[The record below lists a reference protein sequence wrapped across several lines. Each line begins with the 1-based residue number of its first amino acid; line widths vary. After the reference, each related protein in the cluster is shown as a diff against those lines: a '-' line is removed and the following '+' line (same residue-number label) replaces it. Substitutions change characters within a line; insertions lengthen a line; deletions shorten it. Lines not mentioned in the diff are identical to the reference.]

1 MITGRIF
8 DKKIGRLDRTIK
20 QDYSGAGITGIKR
33 GGIVVTSGSLF
44 YPAELIEKAKRN
56 AEDYAWAKRSRD
68 RIVEAA
74 QPWMAFSDDELW
86 DLMFGSTIRRSW
98 MVWSNGRCPA
108 CKEGVPMYNW
118 RIDGLRLP
126 WKLKCP
132 HCEELFPKND
142 FHAYYRS
149 GLDEHGVFQHDL
161 ADRSLVFNTE
171 HPDPGDPLH
180 RFGVDDGEGFRDG
193 GNTWWF
199 VGTYLVYGQ
208 WKQVVHGGIR
218 ALAAAYAATG
228 ETGYAHRA
236 GVLLDRVAD
245 LYTTFNFKDQAMMY
259 EGPAH
264 AGYVSTWHDAC
275 EEARELAQAYDQV
288 RDALRVDEA
297 LAGFLSEKA
306 AKYGIEASKA
316 SSEDV
321 TRHIEA
327 GILQDTVVNHDRIR
341 SNYPRKEIA
350 LITIHSVLDW
360 EGNREKV
367 YGLIDEMMER
377 ATAVDGVT
385 GEKGLAGYCSG
396 VIQSLAQFLARF
408 SRVDADFLRDMLKR
422 HPKLGQTYRFHIDT
436 WCLQQ
441 YYPQVG
447 DTGSYAAK
455 VDNYVGVSFTK
466 DPGLEPSMYA
476 FLLRLYRETGDA
488 AYVQALFQA
497 NGNTVEELPRDLFA
511 DDPAAFQNEVQTV
524 IDAHGTEIEQASV
537 NKTEWRLAVLR
548 SGRGDS
554 RRAAWLD
561 YDSGGPHGH
570 ADGMNLGL
578 FAMGL
583 DLMPDFG
590 YPPVH
595 YGGWSGP
602 KFHWYVSTASH
613 NTVVVDGKDQERPS
627 DGESSLWAD
636 GQQFRAIR
644 TNGPA
649 LYRIAR
655 YERTVVMVDVSE
667 DSSYLLDVFRVVGG
681 RDHAK
686 FMHSHFGR
694 ISTRG
699 LSLAPAAD
707 YGYETQMR
715 NFMRDQDPALG
726 WHVDWRVEDR
736 FGYLEGNRNIHL
748 RYTDLTDGAEVSTAE
763 AWVALRGFGGNET
776 ARIPRVMVRRQS
788 DADPLA
794 STFVG
799 VIEAYD
805 GAPVISGVRR
815 LNLGGA
821 NGGGSQ
827 VADVAVEIELADGRR
842 DVILAADV
850 ENTGRD
856 GGQMVQNARGIRTN
870 AELCVVRQGNDGGV
884 LSIAICSGKTVH
896 VGDTTLDL
904 KEETNFVEVR
914 FDAGAP
920 SIVAGDGVLQ

>member
-1 MITGRIF
+1 M
-8 DKKIGRLDRTIK
+8 
-20 QDYSGAGITGIKR
+20 SN
-33 GGIVVTSGSLF
+33 GSLF
-44 YPAELIEKAKRN
+44 YPATLIDRAKRN
-56 AEDYAWAKRSRD
+56 AENHAWAKRARE

-86 DLMFGSTIRRSW
+86 DLMFGSTIQRSW
-98 MVWSNGRCPA
+98 MVWSNGHCPA
-108 CKEGVPMYNW
+108 CGEAVPMYNW
-118 RIDGLRLP
+118 RIQALRLP
-126 WKLKCP
+126 WKLRCP

-142 FHAYYRS
+142 FHAFYRS
-149 GLDEHGVFQHDL
+149 GLDERGVFQRRL
-161 ADRSLVFNTE
+161 ANRSLLFNAE
-171 HPDPGDPLH
+171 HPDPADPLH
-180 RFGVDDGEGFRDG
+180 RFGVDDGLGYREGE
-193 GNTWWF
+193 NTWWF

-208 WKQVVHGGIR
+208 WKQIVHGGIK
-218 ALAAAYAATG
+218 ALAEAYAATG
-228 ETGYAHRA
+228 APDFAHKA

-288 RDALRVDEA
+288 RDALGEDEA
-297 LAGFLSEKA
+297 LAEFLSGKA
-306 AKYGIEASKA
+306 VQYGIEGSKA
-316 SSEDV
+316 SPADV
-321 TRHIEA
+321 TRHIEE

-367 YGLIDEMMER
+367 YGLIAEMIER

-408 SRVDADFLRDMLKR
+408 SRVDPGFLGDILAR
-422 HPKLGQTYRFHIDT
+422 HPKLRQTYRFHIDT

-441 YYPQVG
+441 YYPQAG
-447 DTGSYAAK
+447 DTGAFAGK
-455 VDNYVGVSFTK
+455 VENYVGVAFSR
-466 DPGLEPSMYA
+466 DSGLEPSMYA
-476 FLLRLYRETGDA
+476 FLWHLYRETGDA

-497 NGNTVEELPRDLFA
+497 NGSTVDGLPHDLFSE
-511 DDPAAFQNEVQTV
+511 DPEALQTGVQAV
-524 IDAHGTEIEQASV
+524 IDARGTEIEQASA

-548 SGRGDS
+548 SGRGDG

-595 YGGWSGP
+595 FGGWSGP
-602 KFHWYVSTASH
+602 KFHWYVSTAGH

-627 DGESSLWAD
+627 DGESTLWAD
-636 GQQFRAIR
+636 GEGFRAIR
-644 TNGPA
+644 ANGSA
-649 LYRIAR
+649 LYGIPR
-655 YERTVVMVDVSE
+655 YERTVAMVDTSE
-667 DSSYLLDVFRVVGG
+667 NSSYLLDVFRVAGG

-686 FMHSHFGR
+686 FMHSHFGK

-699 LSLAPAAD
+699 LVLVPAAD

-715 NFMRDQDPALG
+715 NFASDEQPAPG
-726 WHVDWRVEDR
+726 WYTDWKVEDR
-736 FGYLEGNRNIHL
+736 YGYLDANRDIHL
-748 RYTDLTDGAEVSTAE
+748 RYTDLTQGAQAYTAE
-763 AWVALRGFGGNET
+763 AWVALRGYRGNET
-776 ARIPRVMVRRQS
+776 DWIPRVMVRRES
-788 DADPLA
+788 DTGPLA

-799 VIEAYD
+799 VIEPYEDEPA
-805 GAPVISGVRR
+805 ISGIRGLSVERED
-815 LNLGGA
+815 GPVP
-821 NGGGSQ
+821 SDS
-827 VADVAVEIELADGRR
+827 DVAVEIELADGRR
-842 DVILAADV
+842 DVILAMDA
-850 ENTGRD
+850 EETGREGRWMLQD
-856 GGQMVQNARGIRTN
+856 DANIRTD
-870 AELCVVRQGNDGGV
+870 AELCMVQQGPDGEL
-884 LSIAICSGKTVH
+884 LSVAMCNGKTAH
-896 VGDTTLDL
+896 VGGTALDL
-904 KEETNFVEVR
+904 VEMADYLEVR
-914 FDAGAP
+914 YDSGAP
-920 SIVAGDGVLQ
+920 AIVAGNGILA

>member
-1 MITGRIF
+1 MS
-8 DKKIGRLDRTIK
+8 K
-20 QDYSGAGITGIKR
+20 
-33 GGIVVTSGSLF
+33 GSLF

-56 AEDYAWAKRSRD
+56 AKRHAWARQARD

-74 QPWMAFSDDELW
+74 RPWVAFSDDELW

-98 MVWSNGRCPA
+98 MVWSNGHCPA
-108 CKEGVPMYNW
+108 CGEGVPMYNW
-118 RIDGLRLP
+118 RIQALRLP
-126 WKLKCP
+126 WKLRCP

-142 FHAYYRS
+142 FYGFYRS
-149 GLDEHGVFQHDL
+149 GLDEQGVFQHGL
-161 ADRSLVFNTE
+161 ADRSLLFNTE
-171 HPDPGDPLH
+171 HPDPSDPLH
-180 RFGVDDGEGFRDG
+180 LFGVDDGEGYRDG
-193 GNTWWF
+193 ENTWWF

-208 WKQVVHGGIR
+208 WKQVVHGGIS

-228 ETGYAHRA
+228 DPVFAHKA

-275 EEARELAQAYDQV
+275 EEARVLAQAYDQV
-288 RDALRVDEA
+288 RDALGEDEA
-297 LAGFLSEKA
+297 LAEFLSAKA
-306 AKYGIEASKA
+306 ARYGVEASKA
-316 SSEDV
+316 SPADV
-321 TRHIEA
+321 TRHIEE
-327 GILQDTVVNHDRIR
+327 GILQDTVTNHDRIR

-367 YGLIDEMMER
+367 YGLIAEMMDR

-408 SRVDADFLRDMLKR
+408 SRVDPGFLGDMLAR
-422 HPKLGQTYRFHIDT
+422 HPKLRQTYRFHIDT

-441 YYPQVG
+441 YYPQAG
-447 DTGSYAAK
+447 DTGYFAGK
-455 VDNYVGVSFTK
+455 VDNYVGVSFSK

-476 FLLRLYRETGDA
+476 FLWHLYRETGDA

-497 NGNTVEELPRDLFA
+497 NGSTVDGLPHDLFV
-511 DDPAAFQNEVQTV
+511 DDPEAFQADVQAV
-524 IDAHGTEIEQASV
+524 VDASGTEIRQVGA
-537 NKTEWRLAVLR
+537 NKTEWRLAILR
-548 SGRGDS
+548 SGRGDC

-602 KFHWYVSTASH
+602 KFHWYVSTAGH

-627 DGESSLWAD
+627 DGESTLWAD
-636 GQQFRAIR
+636 GEGFRAIR
-644 TNGPA
+644 ANGSA
-649 LYRIAR
+649 LYGIPR
-655 YERTVVMVDVSE
+655 YERTVAMVDTS
-667 DSSYLLDVFRVVGG
+667 DIGSYLLDVFRVAGG

-686 FMHSHFGR
+686 FMHSHFGE

-699 LSLAPAAD
+699 LALTPAAN

-715 NFMRDQDPALG
+715 DFMSDEKPAQG
-726 WHVDWRVEDR
+726 WHVDWKVEDR
-736 FGYLEGNRNIHL
+736 FGYLEEDRDVHL
-748 RYTDLTDGAEVSTAE
+748 RYTDLTAGAQASTAE
-763 AWVALRGFGGNET
+763 AWVALRGYGGSET
-776 ARIPRVMVRRQS
+776 AWIPRVMVRRQS
-788 DADPLA
+788 NAGPLA

-799 VIEAYD
+799 VIEPYEGESAV
-805 GAPVISGVRR
+805 AGVRR
-815 LNLGGA
+815 LSL
-821 NGGGSQ
+821 Q
-827 VADVAVEIELADGRR
+827 VEDSGDPSDSDVAVEIVLTDGRR
-842 DVILAADV
+842 DVVLARDAED
-850 ENTGRD
+850 TGRS
-856 GGQMVQNARGIRTN
+856 GGRMMQEDVDIRTD
-870 AELCVVRQGNDGGV
+870 AELCMVRRAPDGEV
-884 LSIAICSGKTVH
+884 LSVAICNGRTVH
-896 VGDTTLDL
+896 VGDATLDL
-904 KEETNFVEVR
+904 AAETDFVEVR
-914 FDAGAP
+914 LESGAP
-920 SIVAGDGVLQ
+920 VVVAGEGIPG

>member
-1 MITGRIF
+1 MS
-8 DKKIGRLDRTIK
+8 K
-20 QDYSGAGITGIKR
+20 
-33 GGIVVTSGSLF
+33 GSLF

-56 AEDYAWAKRSRD
+56 AENHVWAKRSRD

-74 QPWMAFSDDELW
+74 RPWMAFSDDELW

-98 MVWSNGRCPA
+98 MVWSNGHCPA

-118 RIDGLRLP
+118 RIRALRLP
-126 WKLKCP
+126 WKLQCP
-132 HCEELFPKND
+132 HCDELFPKND
-142 FHAYYRS
+142 FHAFYRS

-161 ADRSLVFNTE
+161 ADRSLLFNTE

-180 RFGVDDGEGFRDG
+180 RFGVDDGEGFREG

-208 WKQVVHGGIR
+208 WKQVVHGGIK

-228 ETGYAHRA
+228 DPEYAHRA

-275 EEARELAQAYDQV
+275 EEARELAQAYDQI
-288 RDALRVDEA
+288 RDALRGDDA

-306 AKYGIEASKA
+306 AKYGIGAGKDSP
-316 SSEDV
+316 EDV
-321 TRHIEA
+321 TRHIEE
-327 GILQDTVVNHDRIR
+327 GILQDTVENHDRIR

-408 SRVDADFLRDMLKR
+408 SRVDAGFLGDMLAR

-447 DTGSYAAK
+447 DTGSFATRVETYM
-455 VDNYVGVSFTK
+455 GVPFSD
-466 DPGLEPSMYA
+466 DPGLEPSMFA
-476 FLLRLYRETGDA
+476 FLWRLYIETGDA
-488 AYVQALFQA
+488 AYVQALFQS

-511 DDPAAFQNEVQTV
+511 DDPAAFQSEVQAV
-524 IDAHGTEIEQASV
+524 IDAHGTEIEQGGV
-537 NKTEWRLAVLR
+537 NKKEWRLAVLR
-548 SGRGDS
+548 SGRDDS

-561 YDSGGPHGH
+561 YDSGGAHGH

-595 YGGWSGP
+595 FGGWSGP
-602 KFHWYVSTASH
+602 KFHWYVSTAGH

-627 DGESSLWAD
+627 DGESPLWVD
-636 GQQFRAIR
+636 GEAFRAIR
-644 TNGPA
+644 ATGSA
-649 LYRIAR
+649 LYRIPR
-655 YERTVVMVDVSE
+655 YERTVAMVDVSE
-667 DSSYLLDVFRVVGG
+667 DSSYVLDVFRVSGG

-686 FMHSHFGR
+686 FMHSHFGT

-699 LSLAPAAD
+699 LSLAPAPD

-715 NFMRDQDPALG
+715 NFMRDARPAAG
-726 WHVDWRVEDR
+726 WHVDWKVEDR
-736 FGYLEGNRNIHL
+736 YEYLEGNRDIHL
-748 RYTDLTDGAEVSTAE
+748 RYTDLTDGAEASTAE
-763 AWVALRGFGGNET
+763 AWVALHGFGGNET
-776 ARIPRVMVRRQS
+776 GWIPRLMVRRQS
-788 DADPLA
+788 DAEPLA

-805 GAPVISGVRR
+805 GSPSISGIRR
-815 LNLGGA
+815 IPVEEAAGDR
-821 NGGGSQ
+821 SQ
-827 VADVAVEIELADGRR
+827 VGDVAVEIELADGRR
-842 DVILAADV
+842 DVILAGDA
-850 ENTGRD
+850 ENTGRKD
-856 GGQMVQNARGIRTN
+856 GWMLQKDRDIRTDG
-870 AELCVVRQGNDGGV
+870 ELCMVREGRDGEVYAIALCNGSSVNVGNASIV
-884 LSIAICSGKTVH
+884 LE
-896 VGDTTLDL
+896 
-904 KEETNFVEVR
+904 EETDFVEVR
-914 FDAGAP
+914 FDSGAP
-920 SIVAGDGVLQ
+920 AIVAGNGILTA

>member
-1 MITGRIF
+1 MS
-8 DKKIGRLDRTIK
+8 K
-20 QDYSGAGITGIKR
+20 
-33 GGIVVTSGSLF
+33 GSLF

-56 AEDYAWAKRSRD
+56 ANRHASARQARD

-74 QPWMAFSDDELW
+74 RPWVGFSDDELW

-98 MVWSNGRCPA
+98 MVWSNGHCPA
-108 CKEGVPMYNW
+108 CGEGVPMYNW
-118 RIDGLRLP
+118 RIQALRLP
-126 WKLKCP
+126 WKLRCP
-132 HCEELFPKND
+132 HCKELFPKND
-142 FHAYYRS
+142 FYAFYRS
-149 GLDEHGVFQHDL
+149 GLDEQGVFQHGL
-161 ADRSLVFNTE
+161 ADRSLLFNTE
-171 HPDPGDPLH
+171 HPDPSDPLH
-180 RFGVDDGEGFRDG
+180 MFGVDDGEGYRDG
-193 GNTWWF
+193 ENTWWF

-208 WKQVVHGGIR
+208 WKQVVHGGIS

-228 ETGYAHRA
+228 EPVFAHKA

-275 EEARELAQAYDQV
+275 EEARVLAQAYDQV
-288 RDALRVDEA
+288 RDALGEDEA
-297 LAGFLSEKA
+297 LAGFLSGKA
-306 AKYGIEASKA
+306 AQYGIEANKA
-316 SSEDV
+316 TPADV
-321 TRHIEA
+321 TRHIEE

-367 YGLIDEMMER
+367 YGLIAEMMDR

-408 SRVDADFLRDMLKR
+408 SRVDPGFLGDMLAR
-422 HPKLGQTYRFHIDT
+422 HPKLRQTYRFHIDT

-441 YYPQVG
+441 YYPQAG
-447 DTGSYAAK
+447 DTGYFACK
-455 VDNYVGVSFTK
+455 VDNYVGVSFSK

-476 FLLRLYRETGDA
+476 FLWHLYRETGDA

-497 NGNTVEELPRDLFA
+497 NGSTVDGLPHDLFV
-511 DDPAAFQNEVQTV
+511 DDPEAFQADVQAV
-524 IDAHGTEIEQASV
+524 IDASGTEIRQTGA
-537 NKTEWRLAVLR
+537 NKSEWRLAILR
-548 SGRGDS
+548 SGRGDC

-602 KFHWYVSTASH
+602 KFHWYVSTAGH

-627 DGESSLWAD
+627 DGESTLWAD
-636 GQQFRAIR
+636 GDQFRAIR
-644 TNGPA
+644 ANGSA
-649 LYRIAR
+649 LYGIPR
-655 YERTVVMVDVSE
+655 YERTVAMVDTS
-667 DSSYLLDVFRVVGG
+667 DIGSYLLDVFRVAGG

-686 FMHSHFGR
+686 FMHSHFGK

-699 LSLAPAAD
+699 LALTPAAD

-715 NFMRDQDPALG
+715 DFMSDERPAPG
-726 WHVDWRVEDR
+726 WHVDWKMEDR
-736 FGYLEGNRNIHL
+736 FGYLEEDRDVHL
-748 RYTDLTDGAEVSTAE
+748 RYTDLTAGAQASTAE
-763 AWVALRGFGGNET
+763 AWVALRGYGGSET
-776 ARIPRVMVRRQS
+776 AWIPRVMVRRQS
-788 DADPLA
+788 DAGPLA

-799 VIEAYD
+799 VIEPYEGESAI
-805 GAPVISGVRR
+805 AGVRR
-815 LNLGGA
+815 LSL
-821 NGGGSQ
+821 Q
-827 VADVAVEIELADGRR
+827 VEDSGDPWDSDVAVEIVLTDGRR
-842 DVILAADV
+842 DVVLARDAEDK
-850 ENTGRD
+850 GRD
-856 GGQMVQNARGIRTN
+856 GGWMLQKDTDIRTD
-870 AELCVVRQGNDGGV
+870 AELCMVRRGRDGEMMSV
-884 LSIAICSGKTVH
+884 AICKGNAVH
-896 VGDTTLDL
+896 VGDTALDL
-904 KEETNFVEVR
+904 QAESDFAEVR
-914 FDAGAP
+914 FDSGAP
-920 SIVAGDGVLQ
+920 AVVAGDGILA

>member
-1 MITGRIF
+1 MTR
-8 DKKIGRLDRTIK
+8 
-20 QDYSGAGITGIKR
+20 
-33 GGIVVTSGSLF
+33 GSLF

-56 AEDYAWAKRSRD
+56 AEDFAWAKLARD

-98 MVWSNGRCPA
+98 MVWSNGHCPA
-108 CKEGVPMYNW
+108 CREGVPMYNW
-118 RIDGLRLP
+118 RIQALRLP
-126 WKLKCP
+126 WKLRCP
-132 HCEELFPKND
+132 RCEALFPKND

-149 GLDEHGVFQHDL
+149 GMDEHGVFQHDL
-161 ADRSLVFNTE
+161 ADGSLLFNTE

-180 RFGVDDGEGFRDG
+180 RFGVDDGEGYRDG

-208 WKQVVHGGIR
+208 WKQIVQGGIR

-245 LYTTFNFKDQAMMY
+245 LYTTFIFKDQAMMY

-288 RDALRVDEA
+288 REALRSDEA
-297 LAGFLSEKA
+297 LADFLSEKA
-306 AKYGIEASKA
+306 AKYGIVSSKA
-316 SSEDV
+316 SPEDV

-385 GEKGLAGYCSG
+385 GEKGLAGYCSS

-408 SRVDADFLRDMLKR
+408 SRVDADFLRDMLAR

-455 VDNYVGVSFTK
+455 VENYVGVSFSG
-466 DPGLEPSMYA
+466 DPGLESSMFA
-476 FLLRLYRETGDA
+476 FLWHLYRETGDP

-497 NGNTVEELPRDLFA
+497 NGSTVEGLPHDLFA
-511 DDPAAFQNEVQTV
+511 DDPRAFQDEVRAV
-524 IDAHGTEIEQASV
+524 IDARGTEIEQAGV

-602 KFHWYVSTASH
+602 KFHWYVSTAGH

-627 DGESSLWAD
+627 DGESTLWAD
-636 GQQFRAIR
+636 GEQFRAVR
-644 TNGPA
+644 ASGSA
-649 LYRIAR
+649 LYRIPR
-655 YERTVVMVDVSE
+655 YERTVAMVDVSE
-667 DSSYLLDVFRVVGG
+667 DSGYLLDVFRVVGG

-686 FMHSHFGR
+686 FMHSHFGT

-699 LSLAPAAD
+699 LSLEPAAD

-715 NFMRDQDPALG
+715 NFMRDARSAPG
-726 WHVDWRVEDR
+726 WHVDWKVEDR
-736 FGYLEGNRNIHL
+736 YEYLEGNRDIHL
-748 RYTDLTDGAEVSTAE
+748 RYTDLTEGAEVSTAE

-776 ARIPRVMVRRQS
+776 AWIPRVMVRRQS
-788 DADPLA
+788 DVDPLA

-799 VIEAYD
+799 VIEAYE
-805 GAPVISGVRR
+805 GAPEISGVRR
-815 LNLGGA
+815 LRLEGG
-821 NGGGSQ
+821 NGGLSQ

-842 DVILAADV
+842 DVILAGDV
-850 ENTGRD
+850 EIAERD
-856 GGQMVQNARGIRTN
+856 GGQMVQDDRGIR
-870 AELCVVRQGNDGGV
+870 ADGELCMVRLDRDGAVMAVSVCNGSS
-884 LSIAICSGKTVH
+884 LH
-896 VGDTTLDL
+896 VGDTHLEL
-904 KEETNFVEVR
+904 KAKTDYVEVR
-914 FDAGAP
+914 FDSGAP
-920 SIVAGDGVLQ
+920 RIVAGNGDLIQ

>member
-1 MITGRIF
+1 MTR
-8 DKKIGRLDRTIK
+8 
-20 QDYSGAGITGIKR
+20 
-33 GGIVVTSGSLF
+33 GSLF

-56 AEDYAWAKRSRD
+56 AENYAWAQRARD

-86 DLMFGSTIRRSW
+86 DLMFGSAIRRSW
-98 MVWSNGRCPA
+98 MVWSNGHCPA

-118 RIDGLRLP
+118 RIQALRLP
-126 WKLKCP
+126 WKLRCP
-132 HCEELFPKND
+132 RCEELFPKND

-149 GLDEHGVFQHDL
+149 GLDGHGVFQHDL
-161 ADRSLVFNTE
+161 ADGSLLFNTE
-171 HPDPGDPLH
+171 HPDPDDPLH
-180 RFGVDDGEGFRDG
+180 RFGVDDGEGYRDG
-193 GNTWWF
+193 GNIWWF

-228 ETGYAHRA
+228 EPVFAHKA

-288 RDALRVDEA
+288 REALRADDA

-306 AKYGIEASKA
+306 AKYGVGASK
-316 SSEDV
+316 SSPEDV
-321 TRHIEA
+321 TRHIEE

-360 EGNREKV
+360 EGNRAKV

-408 SRVDADFLRDMLKR
+408 SRVDAAFLGDMLER
-422 HPKLGQTYRFHIDT
+422 HPKLRQTYRFHIDT

-455 VDNYVGVSFTK
+455 VDNYVGVSFSK
-466 DPGLEPSMYA
+466 DPGLEPSMFA
-476 FLLRLYRETGDA
+476 FLWHLYRETGDP
-488 AYVQALFQA
+488 AYVQALFQS
-497 NGNTVEELPRDLFA
+497 NGNTVEGLPHDLFA
-511 DDPAAFQNEVQTV
+511 DDPRAFQDEVQAV
-524 IDAHGTEIEQASV
+524 IDAGGTEIEQAGV

-548 SGRGDS
+548 SGQGEN

-602 KFHWYVSTASH
+602 KFHWYVSTAGH

-627 DGESSLWAD
+627 DGESTLWAD
-636 GQQFRAIR
+636 GEQFRAVR
-644 TNGPA
+644 ANGSA
-649 LYRIAR
+649 LYRIPR
-655 YERTVVMVDVSE
+655 YERTVAMADVS
-667 DSSYLLDVFRVVGG
+667 DSNSYLLDVFRVAGG

-694 ISTRG
+694 ISTGG
-699 LSLAPAAD
+699 LSLEPAAD

-715 NFMRDQDPALG
+715 NFMRDQHPDTG
-726 WHVDWRVEDR
+726 WHVDWKVEDR
-736 FGYLEGNRNIHL
+736 FGYLEGNRDVHL
-748 RYTDLTDGAEVSTAE
+748 RYTDLTEGAEAYTAE
-763 AWVALRGFGGNET
+763 AWVALRGFGGNEM
-776 ARIPRVMVRRQS
+776 AWIPRVMVRRQS

-799 VIEAYD
+799 VIEAYE
-805 GAPVISGVRR
+805 GESTLSGIRR
-815 LNLGGA
+815 LPLEGG
-821 NGGGSQ
+821 NGRACSES
-827 VADVAVEIELADGRR
+827 DVAVEIELADGRR
-842 DVILAADV
+842 DLILARDV
-850 ENTGRD
+850 ENAGRN
-856 GGQMVQNARGIRTN
+856 GGQMVQNDRGIR
-870 AELCVVRQGNDGGV
+870 ADGELCLVRLDRDGGIMAV
-884 LSIAICSGKTVH
+884 AICKGRSLH
-896 VGDTTLDL
+896 VGNTRLEL
-904 KEETNFVEVR
+904 KSKTDYVEVR
-914 FDAGAP
+914 FDSGAP
-920 SIVAGDGVLQ
+920 AIVAGNGDLIQ

>member
-1 MITGRIF
+1 MS
-8 DKKIGRLDRTIK
+8 K
-20 QDYSGAGITGIKR
+20 
-33 GGIVVTSGSLF
+33 GSLF
-44 YPAELIEKAKRN
+44 YPAALIEKAKRN
-56 AEDYAWAKRSRD
+56 AEHHAWARRARE

-74 QPWMAFSDDELW
+74 QPWMEFSDDELW

-98 MVWSNGRCPA
+98 MVWSDGHCPA
-108 CKEGVPMYNW
+108 CGEGVPMYNW
-118 RIDGLRLP
+118 RIRALRLP
-126 WKLKCP
+126 WKLRCP

-142 FHAYYRS
+142 FHAFYRS
-149 GLDEHGVFQHDL
+149 GLDEQGVFQHHL
-161 ADRSLVFNTE
+161 ADRSLLFNSE
-171 HPDPGDPLH
+171 HPDPADPLH
-180 RFGVDDGEGFRDG
+180 LFGVDDGEGCRNG
-193 GNTWWF
+193 ENTWWF

-208 WKQVVHGGIR
+208 WKQVVHGGIK

-228 ETGYAHRA
+228 EPAFAHRA

-288 RDALRVDEA
+288 RDALGEDEA
-297 LAGFLSEKA
+297 LAEFLSGKA
-306 AKYGIEASKA
+306 AQYGIEANKA
-316 SSEDV
+316 TPADV
-321 TRHIEA
+321 TRHIEE

-350 LITIHSVLDW
+350 LITMHAVLDW

-367 YGLIDEMMER
+367 YGLIAEMMER

-408 SRVDADFLRDMLKR
+408 SRVDPGFLGDMLAR
-422 HPKLGQTYRFHIDT
+422 HPKLSQTYRFHIDT

-441 YYPQVG
+441 YYPQAG
-447 DTGSYAAK
+447 DTGSYAGK
-455 VDNYVGVSFTK
+455 VENYVGVSFSD

-476 FLLRLYRETGDA
+476 FLWHLYRETGDA

-497 NGNTVEELPRDLFA
+497 NGSRVDGLPHDLFA
-511 DDPAAFQNEVQTV
+511 DDPEAFQADVQAV
-524 IDAHGTEIEQASV
+524 IDARGTEIEQASA
-537 NKTEWRLAVLR
+537 NKTEWRLAILR
-548 SGRGDS
+548 SGRGDA

-602 KFHWYVSTASH
+602 KFHWYVSTAGH

-627 DGESSLWAD
+627 DGESTLWAD
-636 GQQFRAIR
+636 GEEFRAIR
-644 TNGPA
+644 ANGSE
-649 LYRIAR
+649 LYRIPR
-655 YERTVVMVDVSE
+655 YERTVAMVDTSDE
-667 DSSYLLDVFRVVGG
+667 SSYLLDIFFVTGG

-686 FMHSHFGR
+686 FMHSHFGEMT
-694 ISTRG
+694 TRG
-699 LSLAPAAD
+699 LTLASAKD

-715 NFMRDQDPALG
+715 DFMSDENPAPG
-726 WHVDWRVEDR
+726 WHVDWKAEDR
-736 FGYLEGNRNIHL
+736 FGYLVENRDVHL
-748 RYTDLTDGAEVSTAE
+748 RYTDLTAGAQASTAE
-763 AWVALRGFGGNET
+763 AWVALRGYGGTET
-776 ARIPRVMVRRQS
+776 AWIPRVMVRRQS
-788 DADPLA
+788 DAGPLA

-799 VIEAYD
+799 VIEPYEGEPA
-805 GAPVISGVRR
+805 ITGVRR
-815 LNLGGA
+815 LSLEREDGKSPVDSN
-821 NGGGSQ
+821 
-827 VADVAVEIELADGRR
+827 VAVEIELADGRR
-842 DVILAADV
+842 DVVLARDA
-850 ENTGRD
+850 EGAGRE
-856 GGQMVQNARGIRTN
+856 GGRIMQKDRDIRTD
-870 AELCVVRQGNDGGV
+870 AELCMVRWVRGGEL
-884 LSIAICSGKTVH
+884 LSVAICKGRTVH
-896 VGDTTLDL
+896 VGDAALDL
-904 KEETNFVEVR
+904 QAETDFVEVR
-914 FDAGAP
+914 FDSGVPA
-920 SIVAGDGVLQ
+920 IVAGNGILA